1 MWPGQQPP
9 GGEQNPQDP
18 NTPPHY
24 QQPGYQQPN
33 PYQQPG
39 QPGQMPPQPGQPPTQ
54 PGQPP
59 QPGYG
64 QPNPYQ
70 QATVPQYAVPGQPP
84 GAPTPPPGKDGG
96 DRKSTV
102 IVASAAAF
110 AVLVTAGV
118 TGYLV
123 LGNDDKKTTAGDDPK
138 PSQSASA
145 SADPSPSPTPSAI
158 DNPRAGDKAAEPTI
172 SGWKVVY
179 NPKWGTVFDVPGDWE
194 VKGSGWIIGLE
205 DEKKGDGSL
214 LQGMGMSAPAYF
226 KSEWC
231 KYDDDKDGKESSWEL
246 ATTGTKGAQG
256 AKNTEEAARIAAG
269 SWVWAAYAQSEPQK
283 NIKISK
289 AEAFTSTSGLEGH
302 VATASADN
310 LKHPHKCA
318 TDGKSI
324 AFAFKNAKGDFSTW
338 VLYAPKGIKDEVPDD
353 TIKKILSTVRLAE
366 SSGEAS

>member
-18 NTPPHY
+18 NTPQPY
-24 QQPGYQQPN
+24 RQPGYQQPN

-39 QPGQMPPQPGQPPTQ
+39 IPGQPPAQ
-54 PGQPP
+54 PGRPP
-59 QPGYG
+59 QPEYG
-64 QPNPYQ
+64 SPNPYQ
-70 QATVPQYAVPGQPP
+70 QPTVPQYAVPGHQP

-96 DRKSTV
+96 DRRTTAV
-102 IVASAAAF
+102 VASAAAF

-123 LGNDDKKTTAGDDPK
+123 LGDDGGKTTANDGPK
-138 PSQSASA
+138 PSQSSSA
-145 SADPSPSPTPSAI
+145 SADPSTAPPVV
-158 DNPRAGDKAAEPTI
+158 DNPRGGDKAAKPTV

-214 LQGMGMSAPAYF
+214 LQGMGMSSPAYF

-231 KYDDDKDGKESSWEL
+231 TYDDDKDGKEDSWEL

-269 SWVWAAYAQSEPQK
+269 SWVWAAYAQSEPQE

-289 AEAFTSTSGLEGH
+289 AEAYTSTSGLEGH
-302 VATASADN
+302 VATASADG

-338 VLYAPKGIKDEVPDD
+338 VLYAPKGVKDEVPDA

-366 SSGEAS
+366 ASGEAS